1 MGNIY
6 GKTSY
11 FDTTVVESAIK
22 NCGITKQKLSVMVLG
37 KDASYLS
44 TALNTGKINTEVL
57 KKLCAFLS
65 LEFDTIVVVM
75 EDKQTPQKEQK
86 QPEVTVQN
94 IPQLDTLILGLNQ
107 LYEMQKLQNEGI
119 NNLLEQIKITNTK
132 INRLENA
139 LGQIVNHSI
148 AIKDTLTNQYNSV
161 RDIKSSTATING
173 RVRDI
178 LNQELKEKK

>member
-1 MGNIY
+1 M
-6 GKTSY
+6 
-11 FDTTVVESAIK
+11 
-22 NCGITKQKLSVMVLG
+22 
-37 KDASYLS
+37 
-44 TALNTGKINTEVL
+44 
-57 KKLCAFLS
+57 
-65 LEFDTIVVVM
+65 
-75 EDKQTPQKEQK
+75 
-86 QPEVTVQN
+86 QN

-107 LYEMQKLQNEGI
+107 LYEMQKLQNEGV

-148 AIKDTLTNQYNSV
+148 AIKDPLTNQHNSI

-178 LNQELKEKK
+178 LNQELKK

>member
-11 FDTTVVESAIK
+11 FDTTVVENAIK
-22 NCGITKQKLSVMVLG
+22 NCGITKQKLSTMVLG

-44 TALNTGKINTEVL
+44 NAVNTGKINTELL
-57 KKLCAFLS
+57 KKLCEFLS
-65 LEFDTIVVVM
+65 LEFDKTVVVM

-107 LYEMQKLQNEGI
+107 LYEIQKLQNEGI

-148 AIKDTLTNQYNSV
+148 AIKDTLTNQYNNI